1 MATTQDTKALVAM
14 RASVATM
21 RRDVAAAMAAL
32 SDTLDRIDTMETV
45 LGLALRAEREHQQ
58 SNQPHE
64 KE

>member
-1 MATTQDTKALVAM
+1 MREAVLV
-14 RASVATM
+14 M
-21 RRDVAAAMAAL
+21 RRDVAQAMTAL

>member
-1 MATTQDTKALVAM
+1 MATAQDTKALQAM
-14 RASVATM
+14 REAVLVM
-21 RRDVAAAMAAL
+21 RRDVAQALTAL